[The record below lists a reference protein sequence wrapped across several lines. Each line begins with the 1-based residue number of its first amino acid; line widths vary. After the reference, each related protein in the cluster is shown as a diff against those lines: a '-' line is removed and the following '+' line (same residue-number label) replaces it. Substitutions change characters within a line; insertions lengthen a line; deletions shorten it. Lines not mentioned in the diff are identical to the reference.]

1 MSNIPVDCDL
11 RSYRYDL
18 PEERIAQQ
26 PAQRRDAS
34 RLMVVDRAAGEA
46 REAAFAELAEL
57 LPPEAL
63 LVANNSR
70 VVPARLYGRKDT
82 GGRVEFLLLTPPP
95 LVRATPGRDGWSTAR
110 VEGLLR
116 ASKAPKAGQVVSFG
130 PDLRLVVAERGE
142 FGRCRVDLSWN
153 GHLMDRLGEQGH
165 MPLPP
170 YITRPD
176 TPEDAERYQTVYN
189 DEAKAGSM
197 AAPTAG
203 LHFTPGM
210 RAALAGAGFGWA
222 EVTLFVG
229 YGTFSP
235 VRERDIRNHRMHSEY
250 VEVSRE
256 TAEAVNQAKA
266 QGRPVV
272 AVGTTSVRSLE
283 GCVAERGRL
292 EAWAGWTDMF
302 IRPGYAF
309 KAVDAMLTN
318 FHLPES
324 SLIIM
329 VSALAG
335 REAILDAYRKALE
348 KGFRFFSYGD
358 AMLIR

>member
-1 MSNIPVDCDL
+1 MSRLPVDCDL
-11 RSYRYDL
+11 HSYRFEL
-18 PEERIAQQ
+18 PEERIAQH

-34 RLMVVDRAAGEA
+34 RLMVMDRATGEA
-46 REAAFAELAEL
+46 CDAAFADLPSL
-57 LPPEAL
+57 LPPGAL

-70 VVPARLYGRKDT
+70 VVPARLFGRKDT
-82 GGRVEFLLLTPPP
+82 GGKAEFLLLTPPP
-95 LVRATPGRDGWSTAR
+95 LVEPRPAGNGWSTAR

-116 ASKAPKAGQVVSFG
+116 ASKAPKVNQTVELG
-130 PDLRLVVAERGE
+130 PDLRLAVAERGE
-142 FGRCRVDLSWN
+142 FGRCLVDLSWT
-153 GHLMDRLGEQGH
+153 GSLLDRLGEQGH

-176 TPEDAERYQTVYN
+176 TSEDAERYQTVY
-189 DEAKAGSM
+189 AHASKAGSL

-203 LHFTPGM
+203 LHFTPAM
-210 RAALAGAGFGWA
+210 RQALADAGFGWA
-222 EVTLFVG
+222 EVTLYVG

-235 VRERDIRNHRMHSEY
+235 VRERDIRNHHMHSEY
-250 VEVSRE
+250 IEISQE
-256 TAEAVNQAKA
+256 TADAVNRARA
-266 QGRPVV
+266 DNRPVV

-283 GCVAERGRL
+283 GCVAAQGRL
-292 EAWAGWTDMF
+292 EAWAGWTNLF
-302 IRPGYAF
+302 IRPGFSY
-309 KAVDAMLTN
+309 KVVDSLLTN

-329 VSALAG
+329 VSALVG
-335 REAILDAYRKALE
+335 REAVLDAYRKALD